1 MKAIIRALR
10 VLTARTGILQ
20 RQGTFVVTL
29 SLLLSFGSSLT
40 QAETAEE
47 TRGIEEVVVT
57 AQKREQSIMDA
68 AIDVTAFSGEQLTA
82 AGIDDVFGI
91 AKAIPG
97 LTIQNTGSNP
107 QLFMRGVGT
116 RISGTGLDSGVAV
129 YVDDRFVTRQSGQVF
144 DIYDVER
151 VEVLKGPQGVLFG
164 RNATGGAI
172 RIITKEVSDEL
183 EGEVSF
189 GYGSENFQTARGFI
203 NVPVTDNFGLRVS
216 AQTRQRDAFK
226 ENIISNAEDFDDLD
240 SESMRVK
247 ARWDISDNSVLKFSY
262 DRSKATD
269 LSNSGAVSLD
279 RGNNRGLSLGGITT
293 TERDK
298 IASSLGTAE
307 GYGSPKIESD
317 SFQLRFETSLSDS
330 LDLTAFVTYLD
341 YSSSKPGDYDAT
353 SFPDIEVPYALSE
366 TSDIGGGFEL
376 SSNSDG
382 PLSWVVGANFFEG
395 DAESDYDLR
404 VGPVGGGNLPVSVGF
419 AEYKNTSHGA
429 FGSFDYDFSDRW
441 TLTLGGR
448 YSYEKKENDLFKS
461 SIGVLTFGAV
471 PASDSET
478 WNEFTPKV
486 TLTYNL
492 DNGIVYGTFASG
504 FKSGGFNHPLVVG
517 AVIEPET
524 IDMIEVGYKADL
536 TDSLRLT
543 SALFV
548 YSYKDLQV
556 TKAAGDN
563 ASVSTE
569 NATDSDIRGLDVDL
583 TWAATDN
590 LTFKINAE
598 YLDTEYKD
606 YDTAGRAPNTVLTG
620 DPAAIGY
627 GFVFFNAKGQEML
640 RAPELAVYAAV
651 QYDAPISLGGQQG
664 NLSLNMNYAWKDDY
678 IFDFEVD
685 PSVDVTQDAHGIL
698 NSRVTLT
705 IDKVTLSVWGK
716 NLTDEKYFFD
726 KVVAATNNRG
736 NYGHPRTFGVDFAFR
751 F

>member
-1 MKAIIRALR
+1 MLATRIR
-10 VLTARTGILQ
+10 VLQ
-20 RQGTFVVTL
+20 RSGTFAITLIL
-29 SLLLSFGSSLT
+29 SLSFWSLTT
-40 QAETAEE
+40 QAETEKQG
-47 TRGIEEVVVT
+47 RGIEEVVVT
-57 AQKREQSIMDA
+57 AQKREQSLMDA
-68 AIDVTAFSGEQLTA
+68 AIDVTAFSGEQLTE

-144 DIYDVER
+144 DIHDVER

-183 EGEVSF
+183 EGELSVGFGSDSF
-189 GYGSENFQTARGFI
+189 QVAKGVV
-203 NVPVTDNFGLRVS
+203 NVPLTDNFGIRVS
-216 AQTRQRDAFK
+216 AQTRERDAFK
-226 ENIISNAEDFDDLD
+226 KNIVPGAEDFDDLD
-240 SESMRVK
+240 AQSLRVK
-247 ARWDISDNSVLKFSY
+247 ARWNISDNATLKFSY

-279 RGNNRGLSLGGITT
+279 RGNSRGLSLGGITT
-293 TERDK
+293 TDRDK
-298 IASSLGTAE
+298 IASSLGTDP

-317 SFQLRFETSLSDS
+317 SFQLRLETSLSDS
-330 LDLTAFVTYLD
+330 LDLTAFITYLD
-341 YSSSKPGDYDAT
+341 YSSSKPGDYDGT
-353 SFPDIEVPYALSE
+353 SFRDIEVPYALSE
-366 TSDIGGGFEL
+366 SNDIGGGFEL

-419 AEYKNTSHGA
+419 AEYKNTSYGA
-429 FGSFDYDFSDRW
+429 FGSFDYDLNDKL

-448 YSYEKKENDLFKS
+448 YSYEKKENDLFTS
-461 SIGVLTFGAV
+461 SIGVLTFSPV

-486 TLTYNL
+486 TLTYDL
-492 DNGIVYGTFASG
+492 GNGIVYGTFASG
-504 FKSGGFNHPLVVG
+504 FKSGGFNHPLRVG

-606 YDTAGRAPNTVLTG
+606 YETAGRAPNTVLTG
-620 DPAAIGY
+620 DPTAIGY
-627 GFVFFNAKGQEML
+627 GFVFFNAKGEEML
-640 RAPELAVYAAV
+640 RSPKLAVYAAV
-651 QYDAPISLGGQQG
+651 QYYSSISIGGREG

-678 IFDFEVD
+678 VFDFEVD
-685 PSVDVTQDAHGIL
+685 PLIDVTQDAHGIL
-698 NSRVTLT
+698 NTRATLT
-705 IDKVTLSVWGK
+705 VDNMTFSVWGK

-736 NYGHPRTFGVDFAFR
+736 NYGHPRTFGVDFAYR

>member
-1 MKAIIRALR
+1 MLATRTR
-10 VLTARTGILQ
+10 VLQ
-20 RQGTFVVTL
+20 RSGTFAITLIL
-29 SLLLSFGSSLT
+29 SLSFWSLTT
-40 QAETAEE
+40 QAETEKQG
-47 TRGIEEVVVT
+47 RGIEEVVVT
-57 AQKREQSIMDA
+57 AQKREQSLMDA
-68 AIDVTAFSGEQLTA
+68 AIDVTAFSGEQLTK

-144 DIYDVER
+144 DIHDVER

-183 EGEVSF
+183 EGELSVGFGSDSF
-189 GYGSENFQTARGFI
+189 QVAKGVV
-203 NVPVTDNFGLRVS
+203 NVPLTDNFGIRVS
-216 AQTRQRDAFK
+216 AQTRERDAFK
-226 ENIISNAEDFDDLD
+226 KNIVPGAEDFDDLD
-240 SESMRVK
+240 AQSLRVK
-247 ARWDISDNSVLKFSY
+247 ARWNISDNATLKFSY

-279 RGNNRGLSLGGITT
+279 RGNSRGLSLGGITT
-293 TERDK
+293 TDRDK
-298 IASSLGTAE
+298 IASSLGTDP

-317 SFQLRFETSLSDS
+317 SFQLRLETSLSDS
-330 LDLTAFVTYLD
+330 LDLTAFITYLD
-341 YSSSKPGDYDAT
+341 YSSSKPGDFDAT
-353 SFPDIEVPYALSE
+353 SFRDIEVPYALSE
-366 TSDIGGGFEL
+366 SNDIGGGFEL

-419 AEYKNTSHGA
+419 AEYKNTSYGA
-429 FGSFDYDFSDRW
+429 FGSFDYDLNDKL

-448 YSYEKKENDLFKS
+448 YSYEKKENDLFTS
-461 SIGVLTFGAV
+461 SIGVLTFSPV

-486 TLTYNL
+486 TLTYDL
-492 DNGIVYGTFASG
+492 GNGIVYGTFASG
-504 FKSGGFNHPLVVG
+504 FKSGGFNHPLRVG

-606 YDTAGRAPNTVLTG
+606 YETAGRAPNTVLTG
-620 DPAAIGY
+620 DPTAIGY
-627 GFVFFNAKGQEML
+627 GFVFFNAKGEEML
-640 RAPELAVYAAV
+640 RSPKLAVYAAV
-651 QYDAPISLGGQQG
+651 QYYSSISIGGREG

-678 IFDFEVD
+678 VFDFEVD
-685 PSVDVTQDAHGIL
+685 PLIDVTQDAHGIL
-698 NSRVTLT
+698 NTRATLT
-705 IDKVTLSVWGK
+705 VDNMTFSVWGK

-736 NYGHPRTFGVDFAFR
+736 NYGHPRTFGVDFAYR

>member
-1 MKAIIRALR
+1 MLETRIR
-10 VLTARTGILQ
+10 VLQ
-20 RQGTFVVTL
+20 RSGTFAITLIL
-29 SLLLSFGSSLT
+29 SLSFWSLTT
-40 QAETAEE
+40 QAEPEKQG
-47 TRGIEEVVVT
+47 RGIEEVVVT
-57 AQKREQSIMDA
+57 AQKREQPLMDA
-68 AIDVTAFSGEQLTA
+68 AIDVTAFSGEQLTE

-144 DIYDVER
+144 DIHDVER

-183 EGEVSF
+183 EGELSVGFGSDSF
-189 GYGSENFQTARGFI
+189 QVAKGVV
-203 NVPVTDNFGLRVS
+203 NVPLTDNFGIRVS
-216 AQTRQRDAFK
+216 AQTRERDAFK
-226 ENIISNAEDFDDLD
+226 KNIVPGAEDFDDLD
-240 SESMRVK
+240 AQSLRVK
-247 ARWDISDNSVLKFSY
+247 ARWNISDNATLKFSY

-279 RGNNRGLSLGGITT
+279 RGNSRGLSLGGITT
-293 TERDK
+293 TDRDK
-298 IASSLGTAE
+298 IASSLGTDP

-317 SFQLRFETSLSDS
+317 SFQLRLETSLSDS
-330 LDLTAFVTYLD
+330 LDLTAFITYLD
-341 YSSSKPGDYDAT
+341 YSSSKPGDFDAT
-353 SFPDIEVPYALSE
+353 SFRDIEVPYALSE
-366 TSDIGGGFEL
+366 SNDIGGGFEL

-419 AEYKNTSHGA
+419 AEYKNTSYGA
-429 FGSFDYDFSDRW
+429 FGSFDYDFNDKW

-448 YSYEKKENDLFKS
+448 YSYEKKENDLFTS
-461 SIGVLTFGAV
+461 SIGVLTFSPV

-486 TLTYNL
+486 TLTYDL
-492 DNGIVYGTFASG
+492 GNGIVYGTFASG
-504 FKSGGFNHPLVVG
+504 FKSGGFNHPLRVG

-606 YDTAGRAPNTVLTG
+606 YETAGRAPNTVLTG
-620 DPAAIGY
+620 DPTAIGY
-627 GFVFFNAKGQEML
+627 GFVFFNAKGEEML
-640 RAPELAVYAAV
+640 RSPKLAVYAAV
-651 QYDAPISLGGQQG
+651 QYYSSISIGGREG

-678 IFDFEVD
+678 VFDFEVD
-685 PSVDVTQDAHGIL
+685 PLIDVTQDAHGIL
-698 NSRVTLT
+698 NTRATLT
-705 IDKVTLSVWGK
+705 VDNMTFSVWGK

-736 NYGHPRTFGVDFAFR
+736 NYGHPRTFGVDFAYR

>member
-1 MKAIIRALR
+1 MLATRTR
-10 VLTARTGILQ
+10 VLQ
-20 RQGTFVVTL
+20 RSGTFAITLIL
-29 SLLLSFGSSLT
+29 SLSFWSLTT
-40 QAETAEE
+40 QAETEKQG
-47 TRGIEEVVVT
+47 RGIEEVVVT
-57 AQKREQSIMDA
+57 AQKREQSLMDA
-68 AIDVTAFSGEQLTA
+68 AIDVTAFSGEQLTE

-144 DIYDVER
+144 DIHDVER

-183 EGEVSF
+183 EGELSVGFGSDSF
-189 GYGSENFQTARGFI
+189 QVAKGVV
-203 NVPVTDNFGLRVS
+203 NVPLTDNFGIRVS
-216 AQTRQRDAFK
+216 AQTRERDAFK
-226 ENIISNAEDFDDLD
+226 KNIVPGAEDFDDLD
-240 SESMRVK
+240 AQSLRVK
-247 ARWDISDNSVLKFSY
+247 ARWNISDNATLKFSY

-279 RGNNRGLSLGGITT
+279 RGNSRGLSLGGITT
-293 TERDK
+293 TDRDK
-298 IASSLGTAE
+298 IASSLGTDP

-317 SFQLRFETSLSDS
+317 SFQLRLETSLSDS
-330 LDLTAFVTYLD
+330 LDLTAFITYLD

-353 SFPDIEVPYALSE
+353 SFRDIEVPYALSE
-366 TSDIGGGFEL
+366 SNDIGGGFEL

-419 AEYKNTSHGA
+419 AEYKNTSYGA
-429 FGSFDYDFSDRW
+429 FGSFDYDLNDKL

-448 YSYEKKENDLFKS
+448 YSYEKKENDLFTS
-461 SIGVLTFGAV
+461 SIGVLTFSPV

-486 TLTYNL
+486 TLTYDL
-492 DNGIVYGTFASG
+492 GNGIVYGTFASG
-504 FKSGGFNHPLVVG
+504 FKSGGFNHPLRVG

-606 YDTAGRAPNTVLTG
+606 YETAGRAPNTVLTG
-620 DPAAIGY
+620 DPTAIGY
-627 GFVFFNAKGQEML
+627 GFVFFNAKGEEML
-640 RAPELAVYAAV
+640 RSPKLAVYAAV
-651 QYDAPISLGGQQG
+651 QYYSSISIGGREG

-678 IFDFEVD
+678 VFDFEVD
-685 PSVDVTQDAHGIL
+685 PLIDVTQDAHGIL
-698 NSRVTLT
+698 NTRATLT
-705 IDKVTLSVWGK
+705 VDNMTFSVWGK

-736 NYGHPRTFGVDFAFR
+736 NYGHPRTFGVDFAYR